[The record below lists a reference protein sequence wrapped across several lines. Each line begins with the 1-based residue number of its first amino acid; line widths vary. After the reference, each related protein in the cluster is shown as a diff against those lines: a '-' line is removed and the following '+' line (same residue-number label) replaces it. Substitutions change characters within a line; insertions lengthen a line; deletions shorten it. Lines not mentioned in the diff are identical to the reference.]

1 MIAYELKNSCPFCGK
16 KLIVVSFEVFPGA
29 DLETTFFEPEC
40 ETDDCTVNDLERY
53 YDTPEEAAEAWDRRA
68 SLWRTDPPPKNG
80 TEILAKTS
88 FGVRIVKWENLYVFP
103 GSCTFA
109 SGWLIVGGNF
119 LYTAEIQEWKEIP
132 K

>member
-1 MIAYELKNSCPFCGK
+1 MTDIKLKERCPFCGNVGE
-16 KLIVVSFEVFPGA
+16 IVAIGGYTPQCQTYNCLLDKVEA
-29 DLETTFFEPEC
+29 W
-40 ETDDCTVNDLERY
+40 
-53 YDTPEEAAEAWDRRA
+53 YDTPGEAAEAWDRRA